1 MRRLLAA
8 LVVFPL
14 LFLAACGGGG
24 SGSSG
29 SSGEQALPGVTVQG
43 DTKSKPKVQVDNGYS
58 VDNMQVKTLVKGDG
72 EKVGGTDTVTVDYV
86 GINGR
91 NGQEFDSSWKT
102 GQPATFS
109 LGPGMIT
116 GFNKALTGQTVG
128 SRVVA
133 AIPPEDG
140 YGTQGNPQAGIK
152 GTDTLVFVIDIRGV
166 TPSEAQGKPVTPPA
180 DFPHLLTDPQGLP
193 GQFHA
198 VKTTMPAPKQ
208 VVVQPVIQGTGDPIK
223 SGQTVAMKLLGQIYP
238 AGKTLVN
245 TYTSSPQSVPIGQG
259 QPLPCFDQLVGQNVG
274 SRVILICPPD
284 SAFGPKG
291 NPQAGVKGTDTLI
304 FAVDLLSAS

>member
-1 MRRLLAA
+1 MRCSVRRLLV
-8 LVVFPL
+8 LSVLPL

-24 SGSSG
+24 GS
-29 SSGEQALPGVTVQG
+29 EAVPGVTVQG
-43 DTKSKPKVQVDNGYS
+43 NTESKPKVQVEDGLS

-109 LGPGMIT
+109 LGPGMIS

-133 AIPPEDG
+133 AMPPEDA
-140 YGTQGNPQAGIK
+140 YPDGNPQAGIK
-152 GTDTLVFVIDIRGV
+152 STDSLVFVIDIRGAFA
-166 TPSEAQGKPVTPPA
+166 SQAEGSPVTPPA
-180 DFPHLLTDPQGLP
+180 DLPHLLTDPQGLP

-198 VKTTMPAPKQ
+198 VKTTAPAPGQ
-208 VVVQPVIQGTGDPIK
+208 VVVQPVIEGTGDPVQA
-223 SGQTVAMKLLGQIYP
+223 GQSVTMKFLGQIYP
-238 AGKTLVN
+238 AGQTLVN
-245 TYTSSPQSVPIGQG
+245 PTRSRRRACRSARGSRSRASTSSSARRSAP
-259 QPLPCFDQLVGQNVG
+259 G
-274 SRVILICPPD
+274 SSS
-284 SAFGPKG
+284 SARRT
-291 NPQAGVKGTDTLI
+291 AR
-304 FAVDLLSAS
+304 SAPRATPRRASRAPTR

>member
-1 MRRLLAA
+1 MRCSVRRLSVL
-8 LVVFPL
+8 LVVPL

-24 SGSSG
+24 SGSG
-29 SSGEQALPGVTVQG
+29 SEALPGVTVQG
-43 DTKSKPKVQVDNGYS
+43 DTKSKPKVQVEDGYS

-72 EKVGGTDTVTVDYV
+72 EKVGGTDTVSVDYV
-86 GINGR
+86 GINGS
-91 NGQEFDSSWKT
+91 NGKEFDSSWKR

-109 LGPGMIT
+109 LGPGMIS

-140 YGTQGNPQAGIK
+140 YGSQGNPQAGIK

-166 TPSEAQGKPVTPPA
+166 TPSEAQGTAVTPPA
-180 DFPHLLTDPQGLP
+180 DFPHLLADPQGLP

-198 VKTTMPAPKQ
+198 DKTTGPAPKQ
-208 VVVQPVIQGTGDPIK
+208 VVVQPVIQGTGAPIK
-223 SGQTVAMKLLGQIYP
+223 AGENVTMKLLGQVYP
-238 AGKTLVN
+238 AGKLLVN
-245 TYTSSPQSVPIGQG
+245 TYPQSPQALPIGQG
-259 QPLPCFDQLVGQNVG
+259 QPLPCFDQLVGQKLG

-304 FAVDLLSAS
+304 FAVDLLDAS